1 MIKCPY
7 DHCKSREITALF
19 YRENYREARLVCLTH
34 ECICRDCER
43 RFAISMNLEA

>member
-1 MIKCPY
+1 MIKCPF
-7 DHCKSREITALF
+7 DNCKSREVTVLCYRER
-19 YRENYREARLVCLTH
+19 YRENKLSCLTY